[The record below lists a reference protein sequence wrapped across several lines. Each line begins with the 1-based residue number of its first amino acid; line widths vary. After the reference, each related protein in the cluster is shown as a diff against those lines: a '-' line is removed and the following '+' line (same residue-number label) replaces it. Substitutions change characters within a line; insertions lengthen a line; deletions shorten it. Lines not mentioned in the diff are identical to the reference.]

1 MRIAIEVVRVR
12 LGSDRPIFDYHE
24 DLPANDFNALFEV
37 LDKDPQSY
45 ALNAPN
51 IFPCAVGRSFYESVL
66 PPNHVHLG
74 WCSYAAM
81 WISRIPTRIPGHFF
95 APLSTGAVRAAFDQ
109 QGAQD
114 WERFL
119 SLRAGELRPGGR
131 LVITVPTAND
141 DGLSGGEDLM
151 DHANATL
158 AEMVDEGA
166 ITADER
172 ARMALGVWTRRKR
185 DLLAPFVR
193 DGEFRDLK
201 VEHCETNTLADAAW
215 ADYERDGIIEA
226 LANKQ
231 ALLFRVVFAPTL
243 AGALAGN
250 GGAERLRAFSNRL
263 ESGLKR
269 RLASQ
274 PRPINSLVE
283 TIVLAKSGAPYISSE
298 WPLSTRN

>member
-1 MRIAIEVVRVR
+1 
-12 LGSDRPIFDYHE
+12 
-24 DLPANDFNALFEV
+24 
-37 LDKDPQSY
+37 
-45 ALNAPN
+45 
-51 IFPCAVGRSFYESVL
+51 
-66 PPNHVHLG
+66 
-74 WCSYAAM
+74 
-81 WISRIPTRIPGHFF
+81 
-95 APLSTGAVRAAFDQ
+95 
-109 QGAQD
+109 
-114 WERFL
+114 
-119 SLRAGELRPGGR
+119 
-131 LVITVPTAND
+131 
-141 DGLSGGEDLM
+141 M

-201 VEHCETNTLADAAW
+201 VEHCETNVLADAAW

-231 ALLFRVVFAPTL
+231 ALFFRVVFAPTL
-243 AGALAGN
+243 AGALAAN
-250 GGAERLRAFSNRL
+250 VDAERLRTFSNRL

-283 TIVLAKSGAPYISSE
+283 TIVLAKSGP
-298 WPLSTRN
+298 P